1 MEAIDENIFKK
12 VGWRPFDKQEEI
24 LNCKAKEILICAGRG
39 FGKSMLAG
47 YIIFKELAKSIKAG
61 KSFKCFLVAPT
72 YNLTEKVFEH
82 FLSSFLLKYR
92 RDLGK
97 YVSGGGNRPYQFKM
111 SNDVW
116 IQCKTTSEAV
126 GMLGERV
133 DLLIVDEAAQ
143 VPNKIYFQY
152 LRPVISSKER
162 RGLAYYISTPRS
174 KNWFE
179 NKFYSLGK
187 SAFRFKSSDG
197 LNYTP
202 EMLEEERKQWPEL
215 LFRQEFEAEFV
226 SEAGRVFRNVDNI
239 IGETLKDSIPSHY
252 YIMGVDLA
260 EVEDY
265 TVITVADSVTKEIV
279 YIDRFQRE
287 YPIQKKMIEAV
298 AGRYNNARIIIDAT
312 GVGKPIYED
321 LREAG
326 LFVEDFTFSGKSKT
340 ELIGK
345 LIIFI
350 EQQYINIPKHE
361 ELINELKAYEYK
373 YLNEKTGEPL
383 RTIQYGAPSGMH
395 DDLVISLALA
405 VWGLDSNRPEPVNV
419 LKEKIKKTFIKQQD
433 SFI

>member
-1 MEAIDENIFKK
+1 MEIDEKIFQK
-12 VGWRPFDKQEEI
+12 VGWRPFDKQEEV
-24 LNCKAKEILICAGRG
+24 LNCKNKEVLVCAGRG
-39 FGKSMLAG
+39 FGKSMMVA
-47 YIIFKELAKSIKAG
+47 YIIFRELAQAIKSE
-61 KSFKCFLVAPT
+61 KSFKCFVVAPT

-82 FLSSFLLKYR
+82 FLSAFLLKYNKQ
-92 RDLGK
+92 LGK
-97 YVSGGGNRPYQFKM
+97 FVSGGGNRPYQFKM

-143 VPNKIYFQY
+143 VPDKIYFQF

-162 RGLAYYISTPRS
+162 KGLAYYIGTPRS

-179 NKFYSLGK
+179 NKFHSLGK
-187 SAFRFKSSDG
+187 SAFRFKSSEG

-202 EMLEEERKQWPEL
+202 EMLEEERKQWPEM

-226 SEAGRVFRNVDNI
+226 SEAGRVFRNVDKVVSN
-239 IGETLKDSIPSHY
+239 TLRDSTLNHHY
-252 YIMGVDLA
+252 TMGVDLA
-260 EVEDY
+260 EVEDW
-265 TVITVADSVTKEIV
+265 TVITVADSITKDIV
-279 YIDRFQRE
+279 YIDRFQKD
-287 YPIQKKMIEAV
+287 YPVQKKMIEAV
-298 AGRYNNARIIIDAT
+298 AGRYNNARVIIDAT

-321 LREAG
+321 LRESG
-326 LFVEDFTFSGKSKT
+326 LFVEDYVFSGKSKT

-350 EQQYINIPKHE
+350 EQGYIKIPNHE
-361 ELINELKAYEYK
+361 DLIAELKAYEYK

-383 RTIQYGAPSGMH
+383 KTIQYGAPSGMH
-395 DDLVISLALA
+395 DDLVTSLALA
-405 VWGLDSNRPEPVNV
+405 VWGLDSNKPEPVNI
-419 LKEKIKKTFIKQQD
+419 LKQRLQEKGNPNRE